1 MNAQELS
8 HLFVHGWDT
17 TRSNQKTASNQFV
30 IDSSTENYVL
40 RTAYSYGHHWPMAI
54 IYQPLNTGREETPL
68 VVVNS
73 DSYSATT
80 SKHVSQIQRAVPR
93 WYNTVYLAL
102 DYMRTVMD
110 NIEYR
115 LRNGEWSR
123 YGESN
128 FIANNFAS
136 QYKSFEDFV
145 STKKRITNEV
155 KDNYRK
161 LAGNHHAIEAIYAYL
176 GEQSPLQPLPELES
190 FFSDEIVQKRKDADI
205 RKKKVE
211 ALMTLINN
219 DLGTITEQATA
230 EMFDLFDENPTDHSD
245 ERFMDVFY
253 RYGDGLDSVRNTYA
267 NQASPLGIL
276 ATLESKT
283 DRNIIEDED
292 ARQRVIKNTFAKYY
306 DRKEYAEKL
315 ELWRSGLTNQRPYAY
330 NSPVALRVVDRG
342 EYFAVETTQG
352 ATVPE
357 TTVKLLWRVLKRMRN
372 SGETFYQNLEAKVPP
387 YTGIIVQFGV
397 TLTVGCH
404 VIPWSEIE
412 YVRQTMGW
420 LWYEGEELEV

>member
-30 IDSSTENYVL
+30 IDSSTENYTL

-54 IYQPLNTGREETPL
+54 IYQPLNTGQNETPL
-68 VVVNS
+68 VVVNRA
-73 DSYSATT
+73 SYSVTT
-80 SKHVSQIQRAVPR
+80 SKHVGQIQRAVPN
-93 WYNTVYLAL
+93 WYNTVYLEL
-102 DYMRTVMD
+102 SSMRSVMEA
-110 NIEYR
+110 ISWR
-115 LRNGEWSR
+115 LCSGEWSKYEPNIIR
-123 YGESN
+123 DKFLGE
-128 FIANNFAS
+128 
-136 QYKSFEDFV
+136 YDYFERFV

-155 KDNYRK
+155 KDSYRK
-161 LAGNHHAIEAIYAYL
+161 LAGNHHAIEAIYTYL
-176 GEQSPLQPLPELES
+176 GEQSPLKPLPELES

-211 ALMTLINN
+211 ALMALINN
-219 DLGTITEQATA
+219 DLATITEQATA
-230 EMFDLFDENPTDHSD
+230 EMFDLFDVNPTDHSD
-245 ERFMDVFY
+245 ERFMPVFY
-253 RYGDGLDSVRNTYA
+253 AYGDGLDRVRNTYSD
-267 NQASPLGIL
+267 QASSLGIL
-276 ATLESKT
+276 ANLELMT
-283 DRNIIEDED
+283 DRGVIDSEES
-292 ARQRVIKNTFAKYY
+292 RQRVIKNTFTKYY

-352 ATVPE
+352 GTVPE

-372 SGETFYQNLEAKVPP
+372 NGEPFYQNLEAKVPP
-387 YTGIIVQFGV
+387 YTGIIVQFGD

-420 LWYEGEELEV
+420 LYEGEELEI

>member
-30 IDSSTENYVL
+30 IDSSTENYML
-40 RTAYSYGHHWPMAI
+40 RTAYSYGHHYPMAI
-54 IYQPLNTGREETPL
+54 IHQSPLMGGDEPF
-68 VVVNS
+68 VIVNRS
-73 DSYSATT
+73 TYSVTT
-80 SKHVSQIQRAVPR
+80 SKHVGQIQRAVPH
-93 WYNTVYLAL
+93 WYNTVYLEL
-102 DYMRTVMD
+102 SSMRSVMEA
-110 NIEYR
+110 ISWR
-115 LRNGEWSR
+115 LRSGEWSKYEPNILR
-123 YGESN
+123 DKFLGAYEY
-128 FIANNFAS
+128 FD
-136 QYKSFEDFV
+136 KFV
-145 STKKRITNEV
+145 ATKKRITNEV

-176 GEQSPLQPLPELES
+176 EDPCPLEELPELES
-190 FFSDEIVQKRKDADI
+190 FFSAEIVQKRKDADVR
-205 RKKKVE
+205 RKKVD
-211 ALMTLINN
+211 ALMVLISN
-219 DLGTITEQATA
+219 DLATEQSLLIA
-230 EMFDLFDENPTDHSD
+230 EMFDLFDENPSDHSD
-245 ERFMDVFY
+245 ERFKDVFY
-253 RYGDGLDSVRNTYA
+253 AYGDGLDRVRNTYA
-267 NQASPLGIL
+267 DKASSLGVL
-276 ATLESKT
+276 ATLEHKT
-283 DRNIIEDED
+283 DRSPLENEEVC
-292 ARQRVIKNTFAKYY
+292 QRLIKDTFYNY
-306 DRKEYAEKL
+306 CDRKEYAEKL
-315 ELWRSGLTNQRPYAY
+315 ELWRSGVTNQRPYAY

-372 SGETFYQNLEAKVPP
+372 GGETFYQNLEAKVPP

>member
-30 IDSSTENYVL
+30 IDSSTENYTL

-54 IYQPLNTGREETPL
+54 IYQPLNTDKEETPL
-68 VVVNS
+68 VVVNR
-73 DSYSATT
+73 DYYSVTT
-80 SKHVSQIQRAVPR
+80 SKHVGQITRAVPL
-93 WYNTVYLAL
+93 WYNTVYIELSS
-102 DYMRTVMD
+102 MRSVMEA
-110 NIEYR
+110 ISLR
-115 LRNGEWSR
+115 LRSGEWSKYEPNIIR
-123 YGESN
+123 DEFLGE
-128 FIANNFAS
+128 
-136 QYKSFEDFV
+136 YDYFERFV

-155 KDNYRK
+155 KDSYRK
-161 LAGNHHAIEAIYAYL
+161 LAGNHHAIEAIYTYL

-190 FFSDEIVQKRKDADI
+190 FFSDEIVQKRKDADLR
-205 RKKKVE
+205 RKKID
-211 ALMTLINN
+211 ALMMLINN
-219 DLGTITEQATA
+219 DLATITEQATA
-230 EMFDLFDENPTDHSD
+230 EMFDLFDVNPTDHSD
-245 ERFMDVFY
+245 ERFKDVFY
-253 RYGDGLDSVRNTYA
+253 RYGDELDTVHNTYA

-276 ATLESKT
+276 ANLESKT
-283 DRNIIEDED
+283 DRKIIEDEV
-292 ARQRVIKNTFAKYY
+292 ARQRVIKNTFYAYY

-315 ELWRSGLTNQRPYAY
+315 ELWRSGATNQRPFAY

-372 SGETFYQNLEAKVPP
+372 AGETFYQNLEAKVPP
-387 YTGIIVQFGV
+387 YRGIIVQFGD